1 MIARI
6 DRAKL
11 PNGFPTHRH
20 TNELW
25 EELGR
30 TVATFG
36 FLEEVLGRAI
46 FAVTATKQVSEEEAE
61 AEVTK
66 WIVTLERALDDTL
79 GKLIDSY
86 EKALA
91 NRPEA
96 AGAMKEAGL
105 SFQALRE
112 ANVIRNALC
121 HGSWQPPDGNGR
133 SELRYVDKRRGVFDT
148 AVDLKFLQQTRQGVV
163 ELICDVIDSVA
174 HLGLNFPGRG
184 LPLRGEE
191 ARGTN

>member
-1 MIARI
+1 MTTRIA
-6 DRAKL
+6 RAKL
-11 PNGFPTHRH
+11 PDNFPTHRH
-20 TNELW
+20 TREQW
-25 EELGR
+25 EALGR
-30 TVATFG
+30 VVATFG

-46 FAVTATKQVSEEEAE
+46 YTVTATKQVSEEDAE
-61 AEVTK
+61 AEVAK
-66 WIVTLERALDDTL
+66 WVVTLERALDDPL

-96 AGAMKEAGL
+96 AGAMKEARL
-105 SFQALRE
+105 SFHALRE

-121 HGSWQPPDGNGR
+121 HGSWQSPDGDGR
-133 SELRYVDKRRGVFDT
+133 SKLRYVDKRRGVFDT

-174 HLGLNFPGRG
+174 HLGLKFPGRG
-184 LPLRGEE
+184 LPLSGKE
-191 ARGTN
+191 ALGTN